1 VRAQPVRTAVHLAS
15 GATQLVRH
23 VAHKFHRLEDAQV
36 RGLAPLWHDLG
47 DVDCPDEF
55 PPLS

>member
-1 VRAQPVRTAVHLAS
+1 MHLAS